1 MTVTHRKPPLQ
12 PDEIACKF
20 HLSIFTTTPHGTS
33 PVLAV
38 NEPGVQF
45 ECDSCACDLTH
56 TIRIKCADPA
66 CQSEDGVDICPPCF
80 CAGKEFG
87 NHLRSHSYRVIE
99 FNSYPI
105 FSPDWGADEELLL
118 IKGIA
123 SHGLGNW
130 KKIAEH
136 VGTQTKEEVEKHY
149 NSAYVDSPNWPL
161 PRMDLKFDIA
171 PEEFQEAKR
180 RRITE
185 MNAMPI
191 SPPKAAPTS
200 APGIHE
206 IATFLPGRLE
216 FEHELDNEAEDLV
229 KDLEFGVC
237 LDFDGD
243 KIPEDENDPD
253 VKARIRWEEDKRNGI
268 VPGTLV
274 IPERKMSHKGKG
286 PMPLVNGASNGAVNG
301 ARPNG
306 DATHSKPS
314 SQSEDVVMG
323 NTNGTGTADEDEEV
337 TQLPPIETQHSLAF
351 KLTLLEMYAQRVEK
365 RLESKGLMFDRGLLE
380 YKKIQAAEKKR
391 LKEEKDIIHR
401 LRPFA
406 RLQTAEDYES
416 FSTDILY
423 EAMLRKKIQELQQYR
438 RLGLSTA
445 ADIDKYMNDLAKRTQ
460 VKINPREYSL
470 SDKKGRQSLD
480 RSSQAPES
488 HDRETTPKLADIN
501 APSNARKRAPLNLA
515 NSPSLHLLTPV
526 EQTLCSQLRILPKP
540 YLVVKETL
548 VREYAR
554 RGGKLRRREARD
566 LVKID
571 VNKTSRVW
579 DFLAQAGFLQIN
591 AEPFDIQP
599 RPSAVECGPIVC
611 DTERR
616 IDVCTTDTC
625 PSKWVCFI
633 PSCSRVAPRSS
644 CWIQWSTPT
653 SANVLV
659 THVASL
665 RASLLYFDN
674 CT

>member
-12 PDEIACKF
+12 PDEIA
-20 HLSIFTTTPHGTS
+20 T
-33 PVLAV
+33 V

-56 TIRIKCADPA
+56 TIRMKCADPA

-87 NHLRSHSYRVIE
+87 NHLRSHAYRVIE

-105 FSPDWGADEELLL
+105 FSDDWGADEELLL
-118 IKGIA
+118 LKGIA

-149 NSAYVDSPNWPL
+149 NSVYVDSPDWPF
-161 PRMDLKFDIA
+161 PRMDLRFDIP
-171 PEEFQEAKR
+171 PEEFQERKR
-180 RRITE
+180 RRITA
-185 MNAMPI
+185 MNAMPV
-191 SPPKAAPTS
+191 SPPKVAPTS

-237 LDFDGD
+237 LEFGGD
-243 KIPEDENDPD
+243 DIIEDENDLD
-253 VKARIRWEEDKRNGI
+253 VKARLRWEEDKRNGV
-268 VPGTLV
+268 VPGSTPLL
-274 IPERKMSHKGKG
+274 PERKPAHKGKG
-286 PMPLVNGASNGAVNG
+286 PMPLLNGSSNGLANG
-301 ARPNG
+301 VRPPNING
-306 DATHSKPS
+306 DVVPS

-323 NTNGTGTADEDEEV
+323 TADEEAEEV
-337 TQLPPIETQHSLAF
+337 AQLPPVETEHSLTF

-365 RLESKGLMFDRGLLE
+365 RLESKALMFDRGLLE
-380 YKKIQAAEKKR
+380 YKKMQAAERKR
-391 LKEEKDIIHR
+391 PKEEKDIILR

-406 RLQTAEDYES
+406 RLQTGEDYEA
-416 FSTDILY
+416 FCTDVLY
-423 EAMLRKKIQELQQYR
+423 EAMLRKKIQDLQQYR

-445 ADIDKYMNDLAKRTQ
+445 ADIDKYLNDVAKRTQ
-460 VKINPREYSL
+460 IKNNPREYYATE
-470 SDKKGRQSLD
+470 KQNRAAGRQSSGPD
-480 RSSQAPES
+480 RSSLAPFDSDGRKS
-488 HDRETTPKLADIN
+488 HDREMTPRLADVIS
-501 APSNARKRAPLNLA
+501 APANARKRAPLNLA
-515 NSPSLHLLTPV
+515 NSPSLHLLTPA

-591 AEPFDIQP
+591 AEPTIFNP
-599 RPSAVECGPIVC
+599 APASAGSVASAPSSQ
-611 DTERR
+611 D
-616 IDVCTTDTC
+616 
-625 PSKWVCFI
+625 PSLATATALVPPLVQNGSFA
-633 PSCSRVAPRSS
+633 PALSPVVAPLPGPNLGSIARPQPPGPPS
-644 CWIQWSTPT
+644 
-653 SANVLV
+653 
-659 THVASL
+659 
-665 RASLLYFDN
+665 SLLSSWAPPAG
-674 CT
+674 TI

>member
-12 PDEIACKF
+12 PDEI
-20 HLSIFTTTPHGTS
+20 TP
-33 PVLAV
+33 V

-45 ECDSCACDLTH
+45 ECDACACDLTH

-80 CAGKEFG
+80 CAGKEFR
-87 NHLRSHSYRVIE
+87 NHLRSHAYRVIE

-105 FSPDWGADEELLL
+105 FAADWGADEELLL
-118 IKGIA
+118 IKGIG

-149 NSAYVDSPNWPL
+149 NSVYVDSPDWPL

-171 PEEFQEAKR
+171 PEQFQEAKR

-191 SPPKAAPTS
+191 APPKAAPTS

-237 LDFDGD
+237 LEFGGD
-243 KIPEDENDPD
+243 EIPEDENDPD
-253 VKARIRWEEDKRNGI
+253 VKVRVRWEEDKRNGI
-268 VPGTLV
+268 VPGSMV
-274 IPERKMSHKGKG
+274 VVPERKMSHKGKG

-301 ARPNG
+301 TRMNG
-306 DATHSKPS
+306 DAASHPKPP

-323 NTNGTGTADEDEEV
+323 NTNGTGTVDEEEEV
-337 TQLPPIETQHSLAF
+337 TQLPPIETQHSLTF
-351 KLTLLEMYAQRVEK
+351 KLTLMEMYAQRVEK

-391 LKEEKDIIHR
+391 PKEEKDIIHR

-416 FSTDILY
+416 FSADILCKPY
-423 EAMLRKKIQELQQYR
+423 I
-438 RLGLSTA
+438 
-445 ADIDKYMNDLAKRTQ
+445 NDVAKRTQ

-470 SDKKGRQSLD
+470 ADKKGRQSLD
-480 RSSQAPES
+480 RSSQAPEGRKS
-488 HDRETTPKLADIN
+488 HDRETTPKLTDIT
-501 APSNARKRAPLNLA
+501 APANARKRAPLNLA

-591 AEPFDIQP
+591 AEPAMSNP
-599 RPSAVECGPIVC
+599 AAAPSNVVQLSA
-611 DTERR
+611 T
-616 IDVCTTDTC
+616 
-625 PSKWVCFI
+625 PSLG
-633 PSCSRVAPRSS
+633 
-644 CWIQWSTPT
+644 STPST
-653 SANVLV
+653 PVLPNGFGASAP
-659 THVASL
+659 TPAPPPPQPMSW
-665 RASLLYFDN
+665 
-674 CT
+674 TPT

>member
-12 PDEIACKF
+12 PDEI
-20 HLSIFTTTPHGTS
+20 TT
-33 PVLAV
+33 V

-87 NHLRSHSYRVIE
+87 NHLRGHAYRVIE

-105 FSPDWGADEELLL
+105 FSADWGADEELLL
-118 IKGIA
+118 LKGVA
-123 SHGLGNW
+123 SQGLGNW

-149 NSAYVDSPNWPL
+149 NEVYVDSPDWPM
-161 PRMDLKFDIA
+161 PRMDLKFDVP
-171 PEEFQEAKR
+171 PEEFQETKR

-185 MNAMPI
+185 MNAMAAPT
-191 SPPKAAPTS
+191 PKTAPTS

-237 LDFDGD
+237 LEFGGD
-243 KIPEDENDPD
+243 QIIEDENDLD
-253 VKARIRWEEDKRNGI
+253 VKARVRWEEDKRNGI
-268 VPGTLV
+268 IPGSTV
-274 IPERKMSHKGKG
+274 VVPERKLVHKGKG
-286 PMPLVNGASNGAVNG
+286 PMPLANGVSNGAVNG
-301 ARPNG
+301 FRSNVNG
-306 DATHSKPS
+306 DVSAHTKPS

-323 NTNGTGTADEDEEV
+323 NGTGTADEEAEEV
-337 TQLPPIETQHSLAF
+337 AQLPPVETQHSLTF

-365 RLESKGLMFDRGLLE
+365 RLESKRLMFDRGLLE
-380 YKKIQAAEKKR
+380 YKKMQAAEKKR

-416 FSTDILY
+416 FSADILY
-423 EAMLRKKIQELQQYR
+423 EAMLRKKIQDLQQYR

-445 ADIDKYMNDLAKRTQ
+445 ADIDKYINDVAKRTQ
-460 VKINPREYSL
+460 IKTNPREYYASE
-470 SDKKGRQSLD
+470 KQNRAAGRQSSGPD
-480 RSSQAPES
+480 RSSQAPEGRKS
-488 HDRETTPKLADIN
+488 HDREMTPKLADVN
-501 APSNARKRAPLNLA
+501 AHANARKRAPLNLA
-515 NSPSLHLLTPV
+515 NSPSLHLLTAT

-591 AEPFDIQP
+591 AEPALSNP
-599 RPSAVECGPIVC
+599 APP
-611 DTERR
+611 
-616 IDVCTTDTC
+616 TT
-625 PSKWVCFI
+625 
-633 PSCSRVAPRSS
+633 
-644 CWIQWSTPT
+644 
-653 SANVLV
+653 NVLPLSATPSQDSRRV
-659 THVASL
+659 CYRTLFYSDCFN
-665 RASLLYFDN
+665 S
-674 CT
+674 

>member
-12 PDEIACKF
+12 PDEI
-20 HLSIFTTTPHGTS
+20 TT
-33 PVLAV
+33 V

-56 TIRIKCADPA
+56 TIRVKCADPA

-87 NHLRSHSYRVIE
+87 NHLRGHAYRVIE

-105 FSPDWGADEELLL
+105 FSADWGADEELLL
-118 IKGIA
+118 LKGIA

-149 NSAYVDSPNWPL
+149 NSVYVDSPDWPL
-161 PRMDLKFDIA
+161 PRMDVKFDIP
-171 PEEFQEAKR
+171 PEEFQDRKR
-180 RRITE
+180 RRISE
-185 MNAMPI
+185 MNAIPS
-191 SPPKAAPTS
+191 SPPKVAPTS

-206 IATFLPGRLE
+206 IAGFLPGRLE

-237 LDFDGD
+237 LDFGGD
-243 KIPEDENDPD
+243 LIMEDENDLD
-253 VKARIRWEEDKRNGI
+253 VKARLRWEEDKRNGV
-268 VPGTLV
+268 VPGSTV
-274 IPERKMSHKGKG
+274 VVPERKVAHKGKG
-286 PMPLVNGASNGAVNG
+286 PMPSLNGSSNGPVNGF
-301 ARPNG
+301 RPNING
-306 DATHSKPS
+306 DAAHTKQS
-314 SQSEDVVMG
+314 SESEDVVMA
-323 NTNGTGTADEDEEV
+323 NGTGTADEEAEEV

-351 KLTLLEMYAQRVEK
+351 KLTFLEMYAQRIEK
-365 RLESKGLMFDRGLLE
+365 RLESKALMFDRGLLE
-380 YKKIQAAEKKR
+380 YKKMQAAEKKR
-391 LKEEKDIIHR
+391 PKEEKDIINR

-416 FSTDILY
+416 FCADILY
-423 EAMLRKKIQELQQYR
+423 EAMLRKKIQDLQQYR

-445 ADIDKYMNDLAKRTQ
+445 ADIDKYLNDVAKRTQ
-460 VKINPREYSL
+460 IKNNPREYYAAE
-470 SDKKGRQSLD
+470 KQNRAAGRQSSGPD
-480 RSSQAPES
+480 RSSLAPFDSEGRKS
-488 HDRETTPKLADIN
+488 HDRETTPRLADVVS
-501 APSNARKRAPLNLA
+501 APANARKRAPLNLA

-591 AEPFDIQP
+591 AEPTISNPASSAPTGLVPSPATSQDPSLGTPVMPSPLLPNGSFASHSSP
-599 RPSAVECGPIVC
+599 PHPVATVLPGAVLARPNPPGPSSVLH
-611 DTERR
+611 
-616 IDVCTTDTC
+616 
-625 PSKWVCFI
+625 SSW
-633 PSCSRVAPRSS
+633 APPA
-644 CWIQWSTPT
+644 T
-653 SANVLV
+653 
-659 THVASL
+659 
-665 RASLLYFDN
+665 
-674 CT
+674 